1 LFRKTKALLCLN
13 IIFMTLNQ
21 VDEAM
26 GENLTITPSL
36 TVSERYES
44 NVFFRGEG
52 REEEDFIT
60 TVSPLFD
67 VLYDFKKNYIKGFYN
82 FNSNFYSRNP
92 ELNFMGHTGKIEMR
106 TEFSQNLSISVSDT
120 LSYTPDSLSAVGTGI
135 QTSRTDIISNTT
147 SASAGYIISNLTSLN
162 LTISDRI
169 LEFDEPSLVDT
180 RTDSASL
187 SLDYSASPSRTVSAT
202 YTYVKF
208 LFNSADAETHSLRLG
223 ISEKLS
229 PTLSFEVSG
238 GASYIPSGDNN
249 YNWIIQSNLAKSF
262 QKGTLSLGYTR
273 NITNTSG
280 LTEETSVSERASAG
294 LSYILSKSF
303 NITINGGLS
312 KNRSEPSGSVD
323 ITSYSAEI
331 AGWWQSYSWMRVGA
345 GYSRFEQWA
354 EGTMGENV
362 SRDQVF
368 LSVILTPESLRI

>member
-1 LFRKTKALLCLN
+1 MDDCIFIDTKFHL
-13 IIFMTLNQ
+13 TL
-21 VDEAM
+21 
-26 GENLTITPSL
+26 
-36 TVSERYES
+36 
-44 NVFFRGEG
+44 
-52 REEEDFIT
+52 
-60 TVSPLFD
+60 
-67 VLYDFKKNYIKGFYN
+67 
-82 FNSNFYSRNP
+82 
-92 ELNFMGHTGKIEMR
+92 
-106 TEFSQNLSISVSDT
+106 
-120 LSYTPDSLSAVGTGI
+120 
-135 QTSRTDIISNTT
+135 
-147 SASAGYIISNLTSLN
+147 
-162 LTISDRI
+162 
-169 LEFDEPSLVDT
+169 
-180 RTDSASL
+180 
-187 SLDYSASPSRTVSAT
+187 
-202 YTYVKF
+202 KF
-208 LFNSADAETHSLRLG
+208 LFNSTDAETHSLRLG

-238 GASYIPSGDNN
+238 GASYIPSDDNN

-345 GYSRFEQWA
+345 VYSRFEQWA